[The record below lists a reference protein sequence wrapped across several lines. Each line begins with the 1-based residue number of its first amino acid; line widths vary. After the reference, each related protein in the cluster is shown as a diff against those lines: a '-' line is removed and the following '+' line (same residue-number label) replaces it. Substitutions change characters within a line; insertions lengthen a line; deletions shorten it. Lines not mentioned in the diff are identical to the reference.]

1 MTTQPR
7 PRTRPPS
14 CVRDRDHRT
23 TVLAAL
29 FLAASAA
36 AVAYVLLGVQ
46 DQPLEPAGAPSQAVR
61 G

>member
-7 PRTRPPS
+7 PRTPACR
-14 CVRDRDHRT
+14 RDRDHRT

-29 FLAASAA
+29 LLAASAA
-36 AVAYVLLGVQ
+36 AVVYVLLGVQ
-46 DQPLEPAGAPSQAVR
+46 DSPVEPAETPTQAVR

>member
-7 PRTRPPS
+7 PRPPA
-14 CVRDRDHRT
+14 CRRDRDHRT

-29 FLAASAA
+29 LLAASAA
-36 AVAYVLLGVQ
+36 AVVYVLLGVH
-46 DQPLEPAGAPSQAVR
+46 DSPVQPAEAPPQAVR